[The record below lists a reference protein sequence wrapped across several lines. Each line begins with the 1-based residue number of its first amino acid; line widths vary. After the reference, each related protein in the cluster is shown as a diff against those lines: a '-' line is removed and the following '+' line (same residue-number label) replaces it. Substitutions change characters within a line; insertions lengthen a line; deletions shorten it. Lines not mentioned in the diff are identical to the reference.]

1 MLFDVFI
8 CHASEDKDEFV
19 RPLAER
25 LKENHIEV
33 WYDEFSLKV
42 GDSLRRSIDIGLA
55 KSRYG
60 IVVLSKNFFSKQW
73 PQWELDGLVQ
83 MQNEAKTNLILPI
96 WHNISKKEVLTFS
109 PPLADKVAIRSAKGL
124 NYVVSQLLKTIQPEG
139 STLLI
144 ARDRLLQFGY
154 EPPVVTDDWWL
165 DVVEFSAS
173 NDMEGTFQEAMGW
186 GWWGFPLPP
195 KGEKPVER
203 GERLARAAMQ
213 MLWQNKAETLRISQ
227 ITHPSQILEFIR
239 SRTGLSEACH
249 AYLLYLAA
257 YAPQLTIRGLGG
269 EFEEEFEA
277 WYQYS
282 MTERG
287 KRRRA
292 GDHHGSGLTTNGLHP
307 ACDEPV
313 AFRHPTFGDY
323 EPKHIAGWFVQ
334 GELMGPP
341 VKVYETIDYIVWFLS
356 DQSSW
361 MPKKIHQFLLEG
373 LRNWAVWVWFR
384 SIPNDYDFGFEPNP
398 STGSLFH
405 ALVRARRFSTFKL
418 TKKCMTDIKTR
429 FAYTV
434 NLLKLN
440 ETADILAQ
448 RFVAA
453 GFIEAWFRANREKGR
468 RQDLKDR
475 NVRI

>member
-83 MQNEAKTNLILPI
+83 RQNEAKANLILPI

-144 ARDRLLQFGY
+144 ARDCLLQFGY

-186 GWWGFPLPP
+186 GRWGFPLPS

-227 ITHPSQILEFIR
+227 ITHPSQVLEFTR
-239 SRTGLSEACH
+239 SRPGLSEACH
-249 AYLLYLAA
+249 AYLSCLAA

-282 MTERG
+282 VTERG
-287 KRRRA
+287 KRRRT
-292 GDHHGSGLTTNGLHP
+292 GDRHGSGLTTNGLHP

-313 AFRHPTFGDY
+313 AFRHPTFGGY
-323 EPKHIAGWFVQ
+323 EPAHIACWFVQ

-341 VKVYETIDYIVWFLS
+341 VQVYETIDYIVWFLS

-373 LRNWAVWVWFR
+373 LRNWAVWVWFK
-384 SIPNDYDFGFEPNP
+384 SIPNDYDFGFDPNP

-405 ALVRARRFSTFKL
+405 ALVRAKRFSTFKL

-429 FAYTV
+429 FAYTI

-440 ETADILAQ
+440 EPADILAQ

-453 GFIEAWFRANREKGR
+453 GFIEAWFRANQGKREKAR
-468 RQDLKDR
+468 SER
-475 NVRI
+475 

>member
-8 CHASEDKDEFV
+8 CHASEDKDKFV
-19 RPLAER
+19 RLLAER

-60 IVVLSKNFFSKQW
+60 IVVLSKNFFSKEW

-83 MQNEAKTNLILPI
+83 RQNNAKANLILPI
-96 WHNISKKEVLTFS
+96 WHNITKEEVLAFS
-109 PPLADKVAIRSAKGL
+109 PPLADKVAILSDKGL

-144 ARDRLLQFGY
+144 ARERLLEFGY

-165 DVVEFSAS
+165 NVVEFSAS
-173 NDMEGTFQEAMGW
+173 NPVEETFQEAIGW
-186 GWWGFPLPP
+186 GRWGFPLPP
-195 KGEKPVER
+195 KGKKPFER

-213 MLWQNKAETLRISQ
+213 MLWQNKAKTLRISQ
-227 ITHPSQILEFIR
+227 IRHPSKVLEFIE
-239 SRTGLSEACH
+239 SEPGLKETCH
-249 AYLLYLAA
+249 NYLPYLAA
-257 YAPQLTIRGLGG
+257 YAPQLTIRDFGG

-277 WYQYS
+277 WYQHS
-282 MTERG
+282 VTEQE
-287 KRRRA
+287 KRRQAR
-292 GDHHGSGLTTNGLHP
+292 DRQGSGLTTDGLPP

-323 EPKHIAGWFVQ
+323 EPEHIACWFVQ

-341 VKVYETIDYIVWFLS
+341 VKVYETIDYVVWLLS

-361 MPKKIHQFLLEG
+361 MPKKIQQFLLEG
-373 LRNWAVWVWFR
+373 LKNWAVWPWFEN
-384 SIPNDYDFGFEPNP
+384 IPSDYDFGFEPNS
-398 STGSLFH
+398 STGSLFY
-405 ALVRARRFSTFKL
+405 ALTRAKKLSTSKL
-418 TKKCMTDIKTR
+418 TKKCIIDIETR
-429 FAYTV
+429 FDYTV
-434 NLLKLN
+434 NLFGLD
-440 ETADILAQ
+440 ETADVLAQ
-448 RFVAA
+448 RFIEA
-453 GFIEAWFRANREKGR
+453 GFIEVWFRANQRRRKAKSEK
-468 RQDLKDR
+468 
-475 NVRI
+475 

>member
-25 LKENHIEV
+25 LKENHIGV

-42 GDSLRRSIDIGLA
+42 GDSLRRSIDIGLT

-83 MQNEAKTNLILPI
+83 MQNEARANLILPI
-96 WHNISKKEVLTFS
+96 WHNISKEEVLTFS
-109 PPLADKVAIRSAKGL
+109 PPLADKIAILSAKGL

-154 EPPVVTDDWWL
+154 EPSVVTDDWWL

-186 GWWGFPLPP
+186 GRWGFPLPP
-195 KGEKPVER
+195 KGKKPVER

-227 ITHPSQILEFIR
+227 ITHPSEVLKFIR
-239 SRTGLSEACH
+239 SRTGLNEACH
-249 AYLLYLAA
+249 AYLHYLAA

-282 MTERG
+282 VTERG

-292 GDHHGSGLTTNGLHP
+292 GDHHRSGLTTNGLHP
-307 ACDEPV
+307 ACDEHV

-323 EPKHIAGWFVQ
+323 EPADIACWFVQ

-341 VKVYETIDYIVWFLS
+341 VQVYETIDYIVWFLS

-373 LRNWAVWVWFR
+373 LKNWAVWVWFK
-384 SIPNDYDFGFEPNP
+384 SIPNDYDFGFDPNP

-405 ALVRARRFSTFKL
+405 ALVRAQGFSTFKL

-453 GFIEAWFRANREKGR
+453 GFIEAWFRANR
-468 RQDLKDR
+468 
-475 NVRI
+475 